1 MSHYLN
7 PVQII
12 KTDHWF
18 EQLEQGL
25 NNLGIRYPII
35 ITTNGNRNR
44 LQLEQKFSSNFIFSN
59 FGNNPNFSDCN
70 NGIKFCENKSIDGVI
85 AIGGGSAMDL
95 AKVIL
100 AYLSSNETKI
110 KKLINTKLEFP
121 NKIPSIFLPTTH
133 GTASEVTMWGTIWN
147 IKEKKKYSIS
157 HPELYPDIAI
167 LDGNLTLTLPLD
179 ISIITV
185 MDALSHSFE
194 AIWNKNA
201 NKNSTKF
208 AIISICSI
216 ISNIEK
222 FKNQP
227 SNLKLRNKLLEAS
240 TIAGLAFSNTKTA
253 AAHSI
258 SYPLTIRYNIPHGV
272 ASSLSL
278 LPLLKINGPFIKNE
292 LDIICKNL
300 KLSFEELN
308 ACIAKIPKHIIPFE
322 LNLWGVK
329 KNHINKLAKE
339 SFTKGRMDNNIVD
352 LSIDDVR
359 GILHSIY

>member
-1 MSHYLN
+1 M
-7 PVQII
+7 PQPGV
-12 KTDHWF
+12 
-18 EQLEQGL
+18 
-25 NNLGIRYPII
+25 
-35 ITTNGNRNR
+35 
-44 LQLEQKFSSNFIFSN
+44 SSI
-59 FGNNPNFSDCN
+59 
-70 NGIKFCENKSIDGVI
+70 
-85 AIGGGSAMDL
+85 
-95 AKVIL
+95 
-100 AYLSSNETKI
+100 
-110 KKLINTKLEFP
+110 
-121 NKIPSIFLPTTH
+121 
-133 GTASEVTMWGTIWN
+133 
-147 IKEKKKYSIS
+147 
-157 HPELYPDIAI
+157 
-167 LDGNLTLTLPLD
+167 LTLPLD

-300 KLSFEELN
+300 KLSYEELD
-308 ACIAKIPKHIIPFE
+308 ACIARIPKHIIPFE
-322 LNLWGVK
+322 LNLWRVK
-329 KNHINKLAKE
+329 KNHINKLAEE

-352 LSIDDVR
+352 LNINDVR
-359 GILHSIY
+359 DILYSIY